1 MKPKPLTILGTSKVP
16 GFDITGLAPGQ
27 TYTIC
32 VIAVN
37 DDGQSKPLCT
47 ELDIHNNCPGENNN
61 CKI

>member
-37 DDGQSKPLCT
+37 GDGESQPLCT
-47 ELDIHNNCPGENNN
+47 EVDIPNKGPGKNKNY
-61 CKI
+61 KI